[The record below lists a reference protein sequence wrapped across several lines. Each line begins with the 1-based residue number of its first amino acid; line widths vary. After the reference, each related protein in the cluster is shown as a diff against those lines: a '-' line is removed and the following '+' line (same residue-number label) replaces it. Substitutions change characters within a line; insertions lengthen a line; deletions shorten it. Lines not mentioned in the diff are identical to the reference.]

1 MNKNSFI
8 VVFGSVARRDSHKN
22 SDIDILLIQSD
33 IDKFESMLETYDL
46 PDFPVNYIKYDYTLF
61 KKYYDMGSLFLHH
74 IFEQG
79 ILLSGDEIEWSKY
92 KKQFRLKANFYDE
105 INRIKSDI
113 EVYND
118 ISIFNGMFYS
128 PLANIF
134 PMMKN
139 YCIFTLANAGIFEF
153 NKVKCIKKLIASG
166 DTISDFLLL
175 QSFYDS
181 SVRGLNVDLGVDP
194 YSIEAGLLLQKVYK
208 YISKGKI

>member
-8 VVFGSVARRDSHKN
+8 VVFGSVARGDSHKN
-22 SDIDILLIQSD
+22 SDLDILLIESD
-33 IDKFESMLETYDL
+33 IDKADSILKIYDL
-46 PDFPVNYIKYDYTLF
+46 PDLTVNYIKYDYALF
-61 KKYYDMGSLFLHH
+61 KKYHDMGSLFLHH

-79 ILLSGDEIEWSKY
+79 ILLSGNEVEWSEC
-92 KKQFRLKANFYDE
+92 KKQFRLKDNFDDE

-113 EVYND
+113 EIYSD

-128 PLANIF
+128 PLANAF

-139 YCIFTLANAGIFEF
+139 YCIFMLANAGIFEF
-153 NKVKCIKKLIASG
+153 NKVKCIKMMIESDDA
-166 DTISDFLLL
+166 TSDFLLL

-181 SVRGLNVDLGVDP
+181 SVRGLNIDLGVEP
-194 YSIEAGLLLQKVYK
+194 HSIDAGLLLQKVYN